1 MKFQALFLAVYTQ
14 TTGATSISEVCQ
26 SLFQT
31 LQSDKHLQA
40 TDQNYFGPLY
50 PPFQWER
57 QKGIY
62 DSSVHLNF
70 HGKLNP
76 IRGFYSF
83 PDDNMFVTANVLE
96 QLFEA
101 ADYSNSIVKMDS
113 SLMGNAINAI
123 LTHRDKNDRDF
134 GTIYNFWNQVQG
146 DDGHWRAGSANIANP
161 LGQLNS
167 SAVNIVDFL
176 TRFPKMPADTLSTI
190 KTVIPLVVQIFQIP
204 ADADDTGVVLALRS
218 KSSVMKSAIPD
229 TEALAL
235 DAYVRYA
242 YQPFADDWKLA
253 TIDPRTYYWMRP
265 FLESLDSSDKEIRF
279 VSTWFQSLKDIPS
292 QKSYQKMPF
301 GVRSLTQSFPRC
313 LIYILLMLPP
323 GEQCG
328 HFRDYKLVE
337 WNNEHSF

>member
-1 MKFQALFLAVYTQ
+1 MKLFSLVPVVYALSV
-14 TTGATSISEVCQ
+14 GATSISQVCN

-31 LQSDKHLQA
+31 LQSDKHLQGK
-40 TDQNYFGPLY
+40 DQTYVGPLY

-62 DSSVHLNF
+62 DSNVHLNF

-76 IRGFYSF
+76 IRGLYSF

-101 ADYSNSIVKMDS
+101 ASYNHSAVKMDDS
-113 SLMGNAINAI
+113 STSRSVANAINAI
-123 LTHRDKNDRDF
+123 IAHRDKNDREF
-134 GTIYNFWNQVQG
+134 GTIFNFWNQVQG
-146 DDGHWRAGSANIANP
+146 DDGQWRAGSANIANP

-176 TRFPKMPADTLSTI
+176 TRFPKMPADALSTI

-218 KSSVMKSAIPD
+218 KSSVLKDAIPD
-229 TEALAL
+229 KDALAL

-242 YQPFADDWKLA
+242 YQPFADDWKKA

-265 FLESLDSSDKEIRF
+265 FLEGLDSSDKEIRF
-279 VSTWFQSLKDIPS
+279 ISTWFQSVKDISS

-301 GVRSLTQSFPRC
+301 GVSNLSGLLSFN
-313 LIYILLMLPP
+313 LFL
-323 GEQCG
+323 G
-328 HFRDYKLVE
+328 
-337 WNNEHSF
+337 